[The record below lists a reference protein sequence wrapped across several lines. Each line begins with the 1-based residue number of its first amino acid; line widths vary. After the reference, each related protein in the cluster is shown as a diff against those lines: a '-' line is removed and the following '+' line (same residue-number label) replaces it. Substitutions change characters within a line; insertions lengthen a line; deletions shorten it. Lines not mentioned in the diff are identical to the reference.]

1 MARET
6 VVTEEHVLEICED
19 IGTCWHDLG
28 IKLKLQRE
36 ILLNINADYSLCRE
50 KAREML
56 YKWMNREG
64 SSATVGSLADAL
76 KDIGN
81 KRVAQKLLAKTARR
95 LNTDFVDPR
104 TIEPFLA
111 NRLIP
116 LDKGEGAVRP
126 IGVGEVIRRVI
137 GKCVMKVT
145 KQDVIEASGSLQVC
159 AGLKSGSEAAVHAI
173 HSIFE
178 ADETDAVLL
187 IDASNAFNALNRAA
201 ALHNIRVLCPPIATY
216 AINTYREPARLFI
229 IGGKEIKSA
238 EGTTQGDPLAMGIY
252 AISLQPLITRLG
264 ISNDLKQCW
273 FADDASGAGSLE
285 DIKRWWD
292 VLTEAGPDLG
302 YYPNAKKC
310 WLITKPDKKDHAKA
324 IFEGTAINIS
334 TQGQKHLGAALGSRA
349 YLEEYVDG
357 KVEEWVSQVVKLAEY
372 ATSNPQACY
381 AAFTFGLRH
390 RWTYFLRTLPDI
402 EDLLEPLERAIAD
415 VLIPS
420 ITDHHCTKE
429 ERDLVALPVRLGGLG
444 LINPSQDAAS
454 QFKVSTKITAPLVEK
469 IIAQDHETPA
479 DTAVKTL
486 QQCVRRETNE
496 ALQTR
501 LGNVRESLPQKTQRA
516 IDLATE
522 KGASN
527 WLTVLP
533 LKDMGY
539 NLNKGEFRD
548 AVKLRYDWEIDD
560 KPTVCVCGDAFTID
574 HAMICRRGGFIIQRH
589 NELRDLEADLLK
601 MVCNDV
607 EIEPVLQELTG
618 ERLPSGANTT
628 PDARLDIHARGF
640 WEKQRSAFFDVRVC
654 HPNADSY
661 KDQTPKQIYRNHE
674 NEKKRAYADRVLQ
687 VEQGTFTPLVFT
699 STGGMGEECKRYH
712 SRLAELIAAKKGE
725 DYATTVSWIRS
736 KVSFAI
742 LRSALICLRGSRTVK
757 RNRNIDIYDMD
768 FQVENS
774 QKEELK
780 TEISNARRNSAK
792 LQEEVS
798 SVCLEKEQQTHKKT
812 LEKFEEV
819 KKSLYELLMAKDEDD
834 KEVMETRVQQL
845 NTTIKELE
853 EKLLTEKSEKEF
865 YVKEATR
872 LQNLCYE
879 MDNDLGILKE
889 RFEKISKD
897 DKDSNETLPDYNNN
911 VLNETTCREIM
922 FEGKEEMKTELN
934 RARTHSAKL
943 REKVHLMKAGLEEE
957 QQIDERTQEKLEKVM
972 KSLYELLMTKDKDNN
987 IETRVLALEA
997 TIKGLEEELSTEK
1010 CDKKNLD
1017 RICDQMNEN
1026 SNSLKESF
1034 EKISEEHKKLVESLS
1049 DYRNNVFNESSC
1061 SEEEMRLISPREEIV
1076 VVNAFKRDNTISSL
1090 KRPKNPWLHDKATS
1104 TEELTG

>member
-1 MARET
+1 M
-6 VVTEEHVLEICED
+6 
-19 IGTCWHDLG
+19 
-28 IKLKLQRE
+28 
-36 ILLNINADYSLCRE
+36 
-50 KAREML
+50 
-56 YKWMNREG
+56 
-64 SSATVGSLADAL
+64 
-76 KDIGN
+76 
-81 KRVAQKLLAKTARR
+81 
-95 LNTDFVDPR
+95 
-104 TIEPFLA
+104 
-111 NRLIP
+111 
-116 LDKGEGAVRP
+116 
-126 IGVGEVIRRVI
+126 
-137 GKCVMKVT
+137 
-145 KQDVIEASGSLQVC
+145 
-159 AGLKSGSEAAVHAI
+159 
-173 HSIFE
+173 
-178 ADETDAVLL
+178 
-187 IDASNAFNALNRAA
+187 
-201 ALHNIRVLCPPIATY
+201 
-216 AINTYREPARLFI
+216 
-229 IGGKEIKSA
+229 
-238 EGTTQGDPLAMGIY
+238 
-252 AISLQPLITRLG
+252 
-264 ISNDLKQCW
+264 
-273 FADDASGAGSLE
+273 
-285 DIKRWWD
+285 
-292 VLTEAGPDLG
+292 G

-334 TQGQKHLGAALGSRA
+334 TQGQKHLGVALGSRD

-402 EDLLEPLERAIAD
+402 EDLLEPLEHAIAE

-454 QFKVSTKITAPLVEK
+454 QFK
-469 IIAQDHETPA
+469 
-479 DTAVKTL
+479 
-486 QQCVRRETNE
+486 
-496 ALQTR
+496 
-501 LGNVRESLPQKTQRA
+501 
-516 IDLATE
+516 
-522 KGASN
+522 
-527 WLTVLP
+527 
-533 LKDMGY
+533 DMGY

-548 AVKLRYDWEIDD
+548 AVKLRYDWEIDN

-774 QKEELK
+774 
-780 TEISNARRNSAK
+780 
-792 LQEEVS
+792 
-798 SVCLEKEQQTHKKT
+798 
-812 LEKFEEV
+812 
-819 KKSLYELLMAKDEDD
+819 
-834 KEVMETRVQQL
+834 
-845 NTTIKELE
+845 
-853 EKLLTEKSEKEF
+853 
-865 YVKEATR
+865 
-872 LQNLCYE
+872 
-879 MDNDLGILKE
+879 
-889 RFEKISKD
+889 
-897 DKDSNETLPDYNNN
+897 
-911 VLNETTCREIM
+911 
-922 FEGKEEMKTELN
+922 
-934 RARTHSAKL
+934 RTA
-943 REKVHLMKAGLEEE
+943 
-957 QQIDERTQEKLEKVM
+957 I
-972 KSLYELLMTKDKDNN
+972 
-987 IETRVLALEA
+987 
-997 TIKGLEEELSTEK
+997 
-1010 CDKKNLD
+1010 
-1017 RICDQMNEN
+1017 
-1026 SNSLKESF
+1026 
-1034 EKISEEHKKLVESLS
+1034 
-1049 DYRNNVFNESSC
+1049 
-1061 SEEEMRLISPREEIV
+1061 
-1076 VVNAFKRDNTISSL
+1076 
-1090 KRPKNPWLHDKATS
+1090 
-1104 TEELTG
+1104 